1 VSARRLARRA
11 APAAFAAVT
20 LAVLV
25 MGAAC
30 VGTTGSGTVRFDAAA
45 AGPADATG
53 GPLTFTSGR
62 GYDVTLTRAVVH
74 VGAVYLDQT
83 MPASG
88 SQETACT
95 LPGTYVAEVTSGRD
109 VDVLSPTPQPFP
121 DPGDGTRT
129 AARAA
134 QVWLT
139 GGAVDEVD
147 DPTVILSIAG
157 VAARDGA
164 TYPFEGKVTI
174 ERNRLPASTD
184 PSLPGAHP
192 ICKERIVSPIPVAL
206 APRAAGGLLVRVD
219 PRGFFTNVEFRELE
233 KVSDDPALFRFS
245 DDAATQPSAN
255 LYAGLRAS
263 TGVYT
268 FVWSDAL

>member
-1 VSARRLARRA
+1 MSARRSLRLAARA
-11 APAAFAAVT
+11 AIATAT
-20 LAVLV
+20 LVAS
-25 MGAAC
+25 ASC
-30 VGTTGSGTVRFDAAA
+30 IGTTGGGTVRFDAAA
-45 AGPADATG
+45 AGPADAPG

-62 GYDVTLTRAVVH
+62 GYDVTLTRAVLH

-83 MPASG
+83 MPTSG
-88 SQETACT
+88 SQETSCT

-109 VDVLSPTPQPFP
+109 VDVLSPSPQSFP

-134 QVWLT
+134 QVWLS

-157 VAARDGA
+157 VAARDGG

-174 ERNRLPASTD
+174 ARNRLPASTD

-192 ICKERIVSPIPVAL
+192 ICKERIVSPIPVAI

-219 PRGFFTNVEFRELE
+219 PRGFFTNVEFAELE
-233 KVSDDPALFRFS
+233 KVQDEPLLYRFS
-245 DDAATQPSAN
+245 DDTATQPSAN
-255 LYAGLRAS
+255 LYAGLRAA
-263 TGVYT
+263 TGVYS
-268 FVWSDAL
+268 FEWSDAL